1 MLTILAW
8 MTFIP
13 AAVWNVVFFSIAF
26 SETLTQV
33 FLCGKLIKTFS
44 MPSQAWLCLLSLV
57 SISLV
62 FFKGYDYDETGTNH
76 SYRTITYIQAI

>member
-26 SETLTQV
+26 SETLTTGISVWKINKNILHAIASLAV
-33 FLCGKLIKTFS
+33 FIIPGIYLFGLF
-44 MPSQAWLCLLSLV
+44 
-57 SISLV
+57 
-62 FFKGYDYDETGTNH
+62 
-76 SYRTITYIQAI
+76 